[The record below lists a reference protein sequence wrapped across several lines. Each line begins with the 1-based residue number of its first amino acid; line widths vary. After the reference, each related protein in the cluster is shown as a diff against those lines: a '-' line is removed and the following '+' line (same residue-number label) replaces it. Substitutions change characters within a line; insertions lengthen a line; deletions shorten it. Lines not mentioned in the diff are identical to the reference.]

1 VIDSSFSALFPCAYE
16 YPFFPL
22 YIAVKRKK
30 NIPKAKKKAPTT
42 ILLSNMSKNLEPQ
55 ISMIT

>member
-1 VIDSSFSALFPCAYE
+1 VLMSTPFPPIHCC
-16 YPFFPL
+16 
-22 YIAVKRKK
+22 KKKK